1 METKTVKIEIE
12 KNKIITVEAK
22 QLGNIEMVEYKGYWY
37 KISRLNR
44 KKEPIYALFTLGN

>member
-1 METKTVKIEIE
+1 METNKMETKTVK
-12 KNKIITVEAK
+12 
-22 QLGNIEMVEYKGYWY
+22 IEMVEYKGYWY